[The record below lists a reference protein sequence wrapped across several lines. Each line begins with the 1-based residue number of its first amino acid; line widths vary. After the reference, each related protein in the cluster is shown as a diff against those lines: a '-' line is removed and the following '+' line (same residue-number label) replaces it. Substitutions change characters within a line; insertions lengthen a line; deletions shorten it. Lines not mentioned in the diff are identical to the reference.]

1 MPDLVPFHGIRYAV
15 RGDELSRLICPPYDV
30 IKPDMRAALAA
41 RSPHNLVH
49 LVLDVERPGDG
60 PGENR
65 YIRASRSFRD
75 WLARG
80 VLRRDP
86 RPALYPLEQSFAAPD
101 GRPMVRRGFL
111 AAVRIHEFAEK
122 IIVPHE
128 CTLPAVRDD
137 RLALISEV
145 RANLSAVFG
154 LYEDDAN
161 VAIHALASAFGG
173 EAVGEAD
180 SDDGVHHRLWR
191 VEDPEMIA
199 AVQKI
204 LAGRQVLIADG
215 HHRYEA
221 ALAHRDRLVS
231 EEPGLP
237 ADGGH
242 QWVLMF
248 LCSTND
254 PGLVIYPTHR
264 ALAGLA
270 GLRLSDLL
278 QTLTRYFTV
287 ETIAED
293 VRRPAGRAW
302 AVSKLS
308 EHIDKSSAFLM
319 VTAEDQKG
327 RILTLMDDAD
337 LSGLS
342 LPGNENL
349 RALDVTALH
358 GIVFQALL
366 GLSPASVGRQ
376 ENVRYLLD
384 AEEAVARTL
393 AGEFQIAFLMNPT
406 PMWQVQAVGE
416 AGETMP
422 QKSTYFYPKIP
433 GGMVLRDIDPRGAP

>member
-1 MPDLVPFHGIRYAV
+1 MPALAPFRGIRYAAPA
-15 RGDELSRLICPPYDV
+15 ELSSLICPPYDV
-30 IKPDMRAALAA
+30 ITPELRDALAA

-49 LVLDVERPGDG
+49 LVLDRERPGDG
-60 PGENR
+60 PADNR
-65 YIRASRSFRD
+65 YTRAARSFRE
-75 WLARG
+75 WQEQGILK
-80 VLRRDP
+80 RDP
-86 RPALYPLEQSFAAPD
+86 RPALYPLEQSFPAPD

-111 AAVRIHEFAEK
+111 AAVRLHDFGEK
-122 IIVPHE
+122 VIVPHE
-128 CTLPAVRDD
+128 CTLPAVQAD
-137 RLALISEV
+137 RLALVSEV
-145 RANLSAVFG
+145 RANLSPVFG

-161 VAIHALASAFGG
+161 VVIHALAASFGG
-173 EAVGEAD
+173 EAVAQAD
-180 SDDGVHHRLWR
+180 SDDGVHHRMWR
-191 VEDPEMIA
+191 VEDPEIIA
-199 AVQKI
+199 AVRKI
-204 LAGRQVLIADG
+204 LAARQVLIADG

-221 ALAHRDRLVS
+221 ALAYRDRLVRA
-231 EEPGLP
+231 EPGLP

-242 QWVLMF
+242 QHVLMF
-248 LCSTND
+248 LCSTSD

-264 ALAGLA
+264 ALAGLI
-270 GLRLSDLL
+270 GFRLADLL
-278 QTLTRYFTV
+278 ERLPRYFRV

-308 EHIDKSSAFLM
+308 EHLGKSSAFLM

-327 RILTLMDDAD
+327 RILTLMDEAD
-337 LSGLS
+337 LSGLP
-342 LPGNENL
+342 LPKNENL

-384 AEEAVARTL
+384 AGEAVARTL
-393 AGEFQIAFLMNPT
+393 AGEFQVAFLLNPT

-433 GGMVLRDIDPRGAP
+433 GGMVFREIDPRGAP

>member
-1 MPDLVPFHGIRYAV
+1 MPALAPFRGIRYASQA
-15 RGDELSRLICPPYDV
+15 DLSSLICPPYDV
-30 IKPDMRAALAA
+30 ITPELREALAA

-49 LVLDVERPGDG
+49 LVLDRERPGDG
-60 PGENR
+60 PGDNR
-65 YIRASRSFRD
+65 YTRAARYFRE
-75 WLARG
+75 WQQQGILK
-80 VLRRDP
+80 RDP
-86 RPALYPLEQSFAAPD
+86 RPALYALEQSFPAPD

-111 AAVRIHEFAEK
+111 AAVRLHDFGEK
-122 IIVPHE
+122 IVVPHE
-128 CTLPAVRDD
+128 CTLPAVRAD

-145 RANLSAVFG
+145 RANLSPVFG

-161 VAIHALASAFGG
+161 VAIHALAGSFGG
-173 EAVGEAD
+173 EAVAQAD
-180 SDDGVHHRLWR
+180 SDDGVHHRMWR
-191 VEDPEMIA
+191 VEDPEIIA

-204 LAGRQVLIADG
+204 LAARRVLIADG

-221 ALAHRDRLVS
+221 ALAYRDRLVRA
-231 EEPGLP
+231 EPDLP
-237 ADGGH
+237 PDGGH
-242 QWVLMF
+242 QHVLMF
-248 LCSTND
+248 LCSTSD

-270 GLRLSDLL
+270 GFRLADLL
-278 QTLTRYFTV
+278 ERLPRYFKV

-308 EHIDKSSAFLM
+308 EHLGKSSAFLM

-327 RILTLMDDAD
+327 RILTLMDEAD
-337 LSGLS
+337 LSGVP
-342 LPGNENL
+342 LPRNENL
-349 RALDVTALH
+349 RALDVSALH
-358 GIVFQALL
+358 GIVFEALL

-384 AEEAVARTL
+384 ADEAVARTL
-393 AGEFQIAFLMNPT
+393 AGEFQVAFLLNPT

-422 QKSTYFYPKIP
+422 QKSTYIYPKIP
-433 GGMVLRDIDPRGAP
+433 GGMVFRDIDPRGTP